1 MNHAITLNIGAESK
15 NDSFFRTTHMIA
27 WLLSSEWHMV
37 VGDHHTLTD
46 HIVKSKLYFSSRK
59 RKQKINIFFKA
70 KDNLLGNVC
79 KEEWGRTSQPLR
91 CFFFFYKTFH
101 FQRRKA
107 KEITRQS
114 SSNVSGKIIKLE
126 EAGVLVLSS
135 NPNSGRDTFY

>member
-79 KEEWGRTSQPLR
+79 KEEWGEDEPAVKV
-91 CFFFFYKTFH
+91 FFFFTKH
-101 FQRRKA
+101 FIFREERPK
-107 KEITRQS
+107 RS
-114 SSNVSGKIIKLE
+114 RGKVVVTLAE
-126 EAGVLVLSS
+126 
-135 NPNSGRDTFY
+135 R